1 VSADILITNAAVRT
15 MSGAAP
21 FAEALAVKGNQIVF
35 VGSAAEAISHADPNT
50 RIIDAAGAT
59 VLPGFVEAHAH
70 LMMGAESLNELDL
83 TSIDSREAL
92 TAALQA
98 YAAERPDADLLFGR
112 SANYGILGEGTR
124 PTRQDID
131 QIIADR
137 PVFIRSSDY
146 HNAWANTAALE
157 KAGVMNG
164 HDFGPGSEIM
174 LDDRGLATGE
184 LREGEAM
191 MYVLGRLTDIG
202 RSGIGAD
209 PQNVTPAELAADM
222 ALTKQGLE
230 YCASYGITTIQN
242 MDGKFYSCEVLREIQ
257 DAGELICRVEMPF
270 LLEPSEP
277 DGNLALATEMAA
289 KYCSDKLWSGRVK
302 FFMDG
307 VLDAW
312 TAVVID
318 GYADKPDENGTPLF
332 SAERFN
338 KLSIEADKRGLQ
350 ISVHA
355 IGDGAVRMVLDG
367 YQAAAEANGPRD
379 SRHRIEHIEMLHPD
393 DMGRFAE
400 LGVIASM
407 QANHPPGCGP
417 FPPEPTIHMIGE
429 ARWDTAYAWR
439 MIKDTGAEVV
449 FGTDWPVAPVDPL
462 LSIKQALT
470 RQPWSPDCPDQ
481 RLTMDEALAAY
492 TSVGAY
498 TCFKEQA
505 FGSLEV
511 GKLADIVVLDGALP
525 DDPAAEWPKV
535 RMTICDGAVTYDAA
549 TKVN

>member
-1 VSADILITNAAVRT
+1 MSADILITNAAVRT
-15 MSGAAP
+15 MDGTLP
-21 FAEALAVKGNQIVF
+21 IAEAVAIKGNRITF
-35 VGSAAEAISHADPNT
+35 VGTVTDALAHTGPNT
-50 RIIDAAGAT
+50 RVVDAAGAT

-83 TSIDSREAL
+83 MHIDGREAL
-92 TAALQA
+92 SDALLA
-98 YAAERPDADLLFGR
+98 YAAERPDAELLFGR
-112 SANYGILGEGTR
+112 SANYSILGEGTR
-124 PTRQDID
+124 PTRHDID

-137 PVFIRSSDY
+137 PVFIRSGDY
-146 HNAWANTAALE
+146 HNAWVNTAALE

-164 HDFGPGSEIM
+164 HDVGPGSEIV
-174 LDDRGLATGE
+174 LDNDGIATGE

-191 MYVLGRLTDIG
+191 MYVLGRLTDLG
-202 RSGIGAD
+202 RSGIGVD
-209 PQNVTPAELAADM
+209 PQNVTPAEMAADI
-222 ALTKQGLE
+222 ALTKQGLD
-230 YCASYGITTIQN
+230 YCAAHGITTIQN
-242 MDGKFYSCEVLREIQ
+242 MDGKFHPCEVLRAIE
-257 DAGELICRVEMPF
+257 DAGDLNCRVEMPF

-277 DGNLALATEMAA
+277 DENMALASEMAA

-302 FFMDG
+302 LFMDG

-318 GYADKPDENGTPLF
+318 GYADKPEEFGTPLF
-332 SAERFN
+332 TAERFN
-338 KLSIEADKRGLQ
+338 MLSIDADKRGLQ

-379 SRHRIEHIEMLHPD
+379 GRHRIEHIEMLHPD
-393 DMGRFAE
+393 DMRRFAE

-417 FPPEPTIHMIGE
+417 FPAEPTIHMIGE
-429 ARWDTAYAWR
+429 ARWETAYAWR
-439 MIKDTGAEVV
+439 MIKDTGAKVV

-462 LSIKQALT
+462 LAIKQALS
-470 RQPWSPDCPDQ
+470 RQPWTPDCPDQ

-498 TCFKEQA
+498 TCFKEDA
-505 FGSLEV
+505 FGSIEA
-511 GKLADIVVLDGALP
+511 GKLADIVVLDGPLP
-525 DDPAAEWPKV
+525 DDPTADWPKV
-535 RMTICDGAVTYDAA
+535 RMTICDGVVSYEVD
-549 TKVN
+549 